1 MIAEAILKASTE
13 FDAFGYG
20 LAFFFTIFIFYLI
33 IQILYFGYKTMK
45 SE

>member
-1 MIAEAILKASTE
+1 MIVETLPKALTE

-20 LAFFFTIFIFYLI
+20 LAFFFTILIFYLI
-33 IQILYFGYKTMK
+33 ISILYFGYKTIK

>member
-1 MIAEAILKASTE
+1 MIAEALLKASTE

-20 LAFFFTIFIFYLI
+20 LAFLFTILIFYLI
-33 IQILYFGYKTMK
+33 IQILYFGYRSMK

>member
-1 MIAEAILKASTE
+1 MIAEALLKALTE

-20 LAFFFTIFIFYLI
+20 LAFLFTILIFYLI
-33 IQILYFGYKTMK
+33 ISILYFGYRSMK